1 MNSELNTP
9 LSAETTLPTPA
20 LQGFR
25 LMRFEVL
32 NWGTFDQQIWHLAVE
47 GDNSLLTGNIGSGK
61 STLVD
66 GLTTLLVPTRKLA
79 FNKAAGAEEKERS
92 LESYF
97 HGFYT
102 SQQDDYGK
110 ARPVGLRGKDHYSVL
125 LAQFHS
131 SALQQSVTLA
141 QVCWLPPAEKRVK
154 RLFLVAEQPLTIASH
169 FTGFGDK
176 IAGLK
181 KRLKQ
186 QEKCEQF
193 DSFGPYQ
200 QAFCKALGLGSDGK
214 ALDLFNQTISMKSV
228 GSVTDFVRQN
238 MLTQPDVEGLIQE
251 LERNYDDLKR
261 LHDAV
266 VAARQ
271 KVELL
276 EPVSRLGEEVLQTEQ
291 EKQHIHQSREL
302 TDGFM
307 AQHAITLYEKRLQ
320 RSRQSLDKL
329 QLQRQSL
336 DRRLG
341 EQEQQ
346 VATLQQ
352 QILENGGSR
361 LQQLQGEMRR
371 LGQERDTA
379 RQHYQGYRSLTEALA
394 LPDTLTPERFVSN
407 LAAAKERAET
417 LQGELAQQ
425 EQERDTLKQQ
435 EWQQETRLQQLGD
448 ELAALK
454 KRQSNIPG
462 QQLAIRERL
471 CAELGLDERQLPF
484 VGELLQVKSQ
494 ELAWQGAM
502 ERVLHNFALSLL
514 VPERLYATISE
525 WVEKSHLGSRLV
537 YYRVRQP
544 ADYLPTPASPDS
556 LLGKLEIK
564 PACEQY
570 DWLHKELQRFDYL
583 CCEDMASFRRS
594 DKALTINGQIK
605 SGPSRHEKDDRH
617 ALQDKSRYVLG
628 WSNKEKIQLLAQQY
642 SQLQQQIHQL
652 RQQLQQQ
659 EQRRT
664 ALDQLR
670 HQALRLADFNLEFDQ
685 LNWPRFS
692 EQIERLQQEVQALEQ
707 SSDLLQALQQQLTLA
722 KQAFK
727 AIGNER
733 DSLLTSLGQQQ
744 SEIDADSQSLAEK
757 EALLAAV
764 PPTEREH
771 CFPTLAQFYQE
782 YGAGS
787 GLRLDMLT
795 NQTTLLRGK
804 LNDRVQHLE
813 EKRRKKE
820 GQMLDAM
827 STFHY
832 RFPNDASELDKS
844 LAALGEYQQILRQLQ
859 QEDLPRHEARFKDM
873 LNRDTIRAMALFRSQ
888 LDRHEEEIEARIR
901 LINQS
906 LHALDYQVG
915 TFIEIDSVSSPD
927 VEIREFKQRLKQCVE
942 HTLDD
947 NLYSEQKFE
956 QVKSLIEQM
965 RQDAK
970 WTQKVVDVRFWHL
983 FNVIERYREDGSEKE
998 CYSDS
1003 GGKSGGQKE
1012 KLAYSILAAA
1022 ILLQYRLV
1030 GSETPQARAERRFNL
1045 VVIDEAF
1052 ARGSKDSTRFGLEL
1066 FKKLGLQLLL
1076 VTPLQKLDVI
1086 EHYVRHVH
1094 FVDQKQNRSLLL
1106 NMTIE
1111 EYRQRLAQHQTLGSY
1126 STLVSEMS
1134 GSELRASEVK
1144 GSEVPDPEVQ

>member
-1 MNSELNTP
+1 MNTDLNAQSSP
-9 LSAETTLPTPA
+9 LPHLPA
-20 LQGFR
+20 AARQGFR

-32 NWGTFDQQIWHLAVE
+32 NWGTFDQQIWHLTVE

-79 FNKAAGAEEKERS
+79 FNKAAGAEDKERS

-110 ARPVGLRGKDHYSVL
+110 ARPIGLRGKDHYTVL

-131 SALQQSVTLA
+131 RALQQSVTLA
-141 QVCWLPPAEKRVK
+141 QVCWLPPSEKKVK
-154 RLFLVAEQPLTIASH
+154 RLFLVAEHPLDIASH

-186 QEKCEQF
+186 LEKCELF
-193 DSFGPYQ
+193 EGFNPYQ

-238 MLTQPDVEGLIQE
+238 MLAQPDVEVLIQE

-276 EPVSRLGEEVLQTEQ
+276 EPICRLGEDVVQTEQ
-291 EKQHIHQSREL
+291 EKLHVHLCREQ
-302 TDGFM
+302 TDAFM
-307 AQHAITLYEKRLQ
+307 AQHAISLYGKRLQ
-320 RSRQSLDKL
+320 RSRQEHDKL
-329 QLQRQSL
+329 VLQRIHI
-336 DRRLG
+336 DRQVT

-346 VATLQQ
+346 VATLHQ

-361 LQQLQGEMRR
+361 LQQLQGEMSR
-371 LGQERDTA
+371 LSQERDTT
-379 RQHYQGYRSLTEALA
+379 RHNYKSYRDLTMALA
-394 LPDTLTPERFVSN
+394 LPDTLDPECFISN
-407 LAAAKERAET
+407 LAAAKERAES
-417 LQGELAQQ
+417 LQGEQTLL
-425 EQERDTLKQQ
+425 EQERDTIKQQ
-435 EWQQETRLQQLGD
+435 EWEQDTRLQQLGN
-448 ELAALK
+448 ELTALK

-471 CAELGLDERQLPF
+471 CAELGLDESQLPF
-484 VGELLQVKSQ
+484 VGELLQVKGK
-494 ELAWQGAM
+494 ELIWQGAI

-514 VPERLYATISE
+514 VPERLYAAISE
-525 WVEKSHLGSRLV
+525 WVEQTHLGSRLV

-544 ADYLPTPASPDS
+544 ADYLPEPAAPGS

-564 PACEQY
+564 PECEQY

-583 CCEDMASFRRS
+583 CCEDLATFRRS
-594 DKALTINGQIK
+594 DKALTLNGQIK

-642 SQLQQQIHQL
+642 SQWQQHINKLQQQL
-652 RQQLQQQ
+652 RQL
-659 EQRRT
+659 ELRRHT
-664 ALDQLR
+664 LSDLR
-670 HQALRLADFNLEFDQ
+670 RQALNLADFTLGFEQ
-685 LNWPRFS
+685 INWPRFS
-692 EQIERLQQEVQALEQ
+692 EQIEQLQHEVTLLEQ
-707 SSDLLQALQQQLTLA
+707 SSDLLHTLQQQLNRVHASLSGLRA
-722 KQAFK
+722 
-727 AIGNER
+727 ER
-733 DSLLTSLGQQQ
+733 DTLLESLGKLQ
-744 SEIDADSQSLAEK
+744 SNIEADTQVLAEK
-757 EALLAAV
+757 EAQLASVAPGV
-764 PPTEREH
+764 RAD
-771 CFPTLAQFYQE
+771 CFPTLDLFYQE
-782 YGAGS
+782 YCVTT
-787 GLRLDMLT
+787 GLRIDMLA
-795 NQTTLLRGK
+795 NQSSTLRSK

-820 GQMLDAM
+820 TQMLDAM
-827 STFHY
+827 GKFHY
-832 RFPNDASELDKS
+832 SFPNDANELDKS
-844 LAALGEYQQILRQLQ
+844 LAALHEYQQILTQLQ
-859 QEDLPRHEARFKDM
+859 QEDLPRHETRFKEM

-888 LDRHEEEIEARIR
+888 LDKHEEEIGARIA

-906 LHALDYQVG
+906 LFSLDYQVG
-915 TFIEIDSVSSPD
+915 TFIEIDRVSSSD

-965 RQDAK
+965 RQDPK

-1030 GSETPQARAERRFNL
+1030 GSPTEEGRSERRFNL

-1094 FVDQKQNRSLLL
+1094 FVDQKQNRSMLL

-1111 EYRQRLAQHQTLGSY
+1111 EYRQRLAQHQTLSTY
-1126 STLVSEMS
+1126 SAMVSEA
-1134 GSELRASEVK
+1134 E
-1144 GSEVPDPEVQ
+1144 

>member
-1 MNSELNTP
+1 MNNDLNLLVSP
-9 LSAETTLPTPA
+9 ETSLPA

-25 LMRFEVL
+25 LMRFEVF

-79 FNKAAGAEEKERS
+79 FNKAAGAEDKERS

-110 ARPVGLRGKDHYSVL
+110 ARPIGLRGRDHYSVL
-125 LAQFHS
+125 LAQFYS
-131 SALQQSVTLA
+131 VALQQSVTLA
-141 QVCWLPPAEKRVK
+141 QVFWLPPAEKKVK
-154 RLFLVAEQPLTIASH
+154 RLFLVAEQPLGIASH

-186 QEKCEQF
+186 QSGCELF

-276 EPVSRLGEEVLQTEQ
+276 EPISRLGSEARQAEQ
-291 EKQHIHQSREL
+291 DKQHIHQCREQ

-307 AQHAITLYEKRLQ
+307 AQHAIVLYERRLQ
-320 RSRQSLDKL
+320 RSRQSFDKL
-329 QLQRQSL
+329 VLQRESL
-336 DRRLG
+336 DRQRD

-346 VATLQQ
+346 VATLHQ

-361 LQQLQGEMRR
+361 LQQLQGEMTR
-371 LGQERDTA
+371 LGKDRDTA
-379 RQHYQGYRSLTEALA
+379 LQNYQGYQSLTEALA
-394 LPDTLTPERFVSN
+394 LPNTLNHDCFISN
-407 LAAAKERAET
+407 MAAAREKAET
-417 LQGELAQQ
+417 LQGELDQQ
-425 EQERDTLKQQ
+425 AQERDTIKQQ
-435 EWQQETRLQQLGD
+435 EWQQNARLQQLGD

-454 KRQSNIPG
+454 KRQSNIPS
-462 QQLAIRERL
+462 QQLVIRERL
-471 CAELGLDERQLPF
+471 CAELGLDETQLPF
-484 VGELLQVKSQ
+484 VGELLQVKGKDV
-494 ELAWQGAM
+494 AWQGAM

-514 VPERLYATISE
+514 VPERLYATISD
-525 WVEKSHLGSRLV
+525 WVEQTHLGSRLV

-544 ADYLPTPASPDS
+544 ADYLPTPATPGS

-564 PACEQY
+564 PECEQY

-583 CCEDMASFRRS
+583 CCDDLATFRRS
-594 DKALTINGQIK
+594 DKALTLNGQIK

-628 WSNKEKIQLLAQQY
+628 WSNKEKLQLLARQY
-642 SQLQQQIHQL
+642 SQLQQQINQL
-652 RQQLQQQ
+652 QQQLQQH
-659 EQRRT
+659 ESRRSG
-664 ALDQLR
+664 LDKLR
-670 HQALRLADFNLEFDQ
+670 YQAVRLADFNLSFEQ
-685 LNWPRFS
+685 LDWPRFS
-692 EQIERLQQEVQALEQ
+692 DQIERLQQEMLMLEQ
-707 SSDLLQALQQQLTLA
+707 SSDLLQTLQRQLTDAQQTLT
-722 KQAFK
+722 KLRD
-727 AIGNER
+727 ER
-733 DSLLTSLGQQQ
+733 DILLTRLGQQQ
-744 SEIDADSQSLAEK
+744 SEIDADTQILAEK
-757 EALLAAV
+757 EAQLASV
-764 PPTEREH
+764 QPTERE
-771 CFPTLAQFYQE
+771 CFFPTLAQFYQE

-787 GLRLDMLT
+787 GIRIDMLA
-795 NQTTLLRGK
+795 NQTTLLRTK
-804 LNDRVQHLE
+804 LNERVQHLE
-813 EKRRKKE
+813 EKRRTKE

-827 STFHY
+827 SKFHY
-832 RFPNDASELDKS
+832 SFPNDASELDKS
-844 LAALGEYQQILRQLQ
+844 LAALGEYQQILKQLQ
-859 QEDLPRHEARFKDM
+859 QEDLPRHEARFKEM

-888 LDRHEEEIEARIR
+888 LDRHEEEISARIR

-906 LHALDYQVG
+906 LHGLDYQVG

-965 RQDAK
+965 RQDPK

-1030 GSETPQARAERRFNL
+1030 GDSAPGARTERRFNL

-1094 FVDQKQNRSLLL
+1094 FVDQKQNRSMLL

-1111 EYRQRLAQHQTLGSY
+1111 EYRQRLAQHQALGAY
-1126 STLVSEMS
+1126 TTLVSE
-1134 GSELRASEVK
+1134 VK
-1144 GSEVPDPEVQ
+1144 

>member
-1 MNSELNTP
+1 MNSELNAQI
-9 LSAETTLPTPA
+9 SAKHSLPNQA

-25 LMRFEVL
+25 LMRFEVF

-131 SALQQSVTLA
+131 AALQQSVTLA

-154 RLFLVAEQPLTIASH
+154 RLFLVAEQPLTIANH
-169 FTGFGDK
+169 FSGFGDK

-181 KRLKQ
+181 KQLKQ
-186 QEKCEQF
+186 QGGCELF

-200 QAFCKALGLGSDGK
+200 QAFCKALGLGNDGK

-276 EPVSRLGEEVLQTEQ
+276 EPVSRLGEDVLQAEQ
-291 EKQHIHQSREL
+291 EKQHIQQCREL

-307 AQHAITLYEKRLQ
+307 AQHAISLYQKRLQ
-320 RSRQSLDKL
+320 RSRQNLDKL
-329 QLQRQSL
+329 QLQRESL

-346 VATLQQ
+346 VATLHQ

-361 LQQLQGEMRR
+361 LQQLQGEMHR
-371 LGQERDTA
+371 LSQARDTA
-379 RQHYQGYRSLTEALA
+379 RHHYKDYRDLTQALA
-394 LPDTLTPERFVSN
+394 LPDTLELDCFVSN
-407 LAAAKERAET
+407 QAAAKERAET
-417 LQGELAQQ
+417 LMGELAQL
-425 EQERDTLKQQ
+425 EQQRDTLKQQ
-435 EWQQETRLQQLGD
+435 EWQQSAQLQQLGD

-454 KRQSNIPG
+454 KRQSNIPA

-471 CAELGLDERQLPF
+471 CAELGLDESQLPF
-484 VGELLQVKSQ
+484 VGELLQVKAK

-514 VPERLYATISE
+514 VPERLYPTISE
-525 WVEKSHLGSRLV
+525 WVEKTHLGSRLV

-544 ADYLPTPASPDS
+544 ADYLPSPATPGS

-583 CCEDMASFRRS
+583 CSEDLATFRRS
-594 DKALTINGQIK
+594 DKALSINGQIK

-642 SQLQQQIHQL
+642 SQLQLQIQQRQ
-652 RQQLQQQ
+652 QQLQQQ
-659 EQRRT
+659 ERRRIM
-664 ALDQLR
+664 LDKLR
-670 HQALRLADFNLEFDQ
+670 HQALRLADFNLGFEQ
-685 LNWPRFS
+685 INWPRFS
-692 EQIERLQQEVQALEQ
+692 EQIEQLQQEVQILEQ
-707 SSDLLQALQQQLTLA
+707 SSDLLQTLQQQLTLA

-727 AIGNER
+727 ALGSER
-733 DSLLTSLGQQQ
+733 DNLLTSVGQQQ
-744 SEIDADSQSLAEK
+744 SEIETDTLALTEK
-757 EALLAAV
+757 EALLASV
-764 PPTEREH
+764 PPILRER
-771 CFPTLAQFYQE
+771 CFATLTQFYQE
-782 YGAGS
+782 YGAS
-787 GLRLDMLT
+787 AGLRFDMLT
-795 NQTTLLRGK
+795 NQTSLLRGK
-804 LNDRVQHLE
+804 LNERVQHLE

-820 GQMLDAM
+820 GQMIDAM

-844 LAALGEYQQILRQLQ
+844 LAALKEYQQLLQQLQ
-859 QEDLPRHEARFKDM
+859 QEDLPRHEARFKEM

-888 LDRHEEEIEARIR
+888 LDKHEEEISARIR

-906 LHALDYQVG
+906 LYALDYQIG

-1030 GSETPQARAERRFNL
+1030 GSETTQTRAERRFNL

-1094 FVDQKQNRSLLL
+1094 FVDLKQNRSMLL

-1111 EYRQRLAQHQTLGSY
+1111 EYRQRLAQHQALGSY
-1126 STLVSEMS
+1126 STLVSE
-1134 GSELRASEVK
+1134 
-1144 GSEVPDPEVQ
+1144 VPIAEVQASDVNGSVET